1 MEQTENSEQP
11 AGPVSPWPEHD
22 HILIEAIDLG
32 ASHELVEMVM
42 RGLCAY
48 YGVPFYD
55 DPFPEEEYQRL
66 IKQEAA
72 TESGKDWEENLE
84 QIAREK
90 ARMRELG
97 ITPGDLDGAV

>member
-1 MEQTENSEQP
+1 MAEQAENSEQP

-66 IKQEAA
+66 K
-72 TESGKDWEENLE
+72 
-84 QIAREK
+84 R
-90 ARMRELG
+90 
-97 ITPGDLDGAV
+97 LDEGE